1 MGQVGDETLPN
12 FESLLATGNTD
23 CSGDGQPRAW
33 RFDVQLPLR
42 YRAKGET
49 EWREGR
55 TVNISHTGALFLTD
69 WSMEVHTE
77 IEMSLEMPTVTRAE
91 IVCRGEIVR
100 TVLPASREAQPSL
113 AARIIDYHFVR
124 RQRTGS
130 TCRTGRGG
138 ESC

>member
-1 MGQVGDETLPN
+1 MQDGTLPI

-23 CSGDGQPRAW
+23 CSGDEQPRAQ

-55 TVNISHTGALFLTD
+55 TVNISHAGALFWTD
-69 WSMEVHTE
+69 RSMEVHTE
-77 IEMSLEMPTVTRAE
+77 IEMSLEMPTVTKAE

-100 TVLPASREAQPSL
+100 TVLPASKEGQPAL
-113 AARIIDYHFVR
+113 AARIFEYQFAR
-124 RQRTGS
+124 RQRTAS
-130 TCRTGRGG
+130 ICRTERVE